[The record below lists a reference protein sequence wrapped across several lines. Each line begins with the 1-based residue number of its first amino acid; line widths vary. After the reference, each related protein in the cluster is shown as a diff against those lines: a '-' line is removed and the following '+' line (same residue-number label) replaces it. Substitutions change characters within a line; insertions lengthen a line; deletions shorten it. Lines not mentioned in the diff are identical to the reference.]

1 MRKQVKL
8 KRIKTGVPIQTLG
21 TTFSALEHSLTH
33 QPPVNIEF
41 MNSNPC
47 EIPLKLFKKSLNG
60 IAAEFMVCA
69 TSADHDAW
77 FFSRSHP
84 RTGPRLPQCKAC
96 PKPRQTV
103 RKRAP
108 RFRPAS
114 SSRDRSRSAAARDA
128 RARRPLFPA
137 EIVLPERSLKAK
149 SFFRRSVRRAS
160 PARQITKD
168 QNPLYGGCRPPPRMN
183 HIARKPFRSAGMSS
197 RDPGPKEI
205 FPRETSPSRISART
219 G

>member
-1 MRKQVKL
+1 
-8 KRIKTGVPIQTLG
+8 
-21 TTFSALEHSLTH
+21 
-33 QPPVNIEF
+33 
-41 MNSNPC
+41 
-47 EIPLKLFKKSLNG
+47 
-60 IAAEFMVCA
+60 MVCA
-69 TSADHDAW
+69 TSADHDAC

-84 RTGPRLPQCKAC
+84 RTGPRLPQCKEC

-114 SSRDRSRSAAARDA
+114 FPRDRSRFETAQDA

-137 EIVLPERSLKAK
+137 GIVLPERSLKVK

-168 QNPLYGGCRPPPRMN
+168 RNPSRRGRQTPPRMN
-183 HIARKPFRSAGMSS
+183 HTARKPFQKRGNVVAGPGTEGNLPEGNISKPNIRPNRLIQVRFALYCTEPRVSS
-197 RDPGPKEI
+197 PE
-205 FPRETSPSRISART
+205 RT
-219 G
+219 YD

>member
-1 MRKQVKL
+1 
-8 KRIKTGVPIQTLG
+8 
-21 TTFSALEHSLTH
+21 
-33 QPPVNIEF
+33 
-41 MNSNPC
+41 
-47 EIPLKLFKKSLNG
+47 
-60 IAAEFMVCA
+60 MVCA

-77 FFSRSHP
+77 FFSRSYS

-114 SSRDRSRSAAARDA
+114 FPRDRSRFAAARDA
-128 RARRPLFPA
+128 RARRPLSPA

-168 QNPLYGGCRPPPRMN
+168 RNLLRKDRPSPPRMN
-183 HIARKPFRSAGMSS
+183 HTARKPFRSAGMSS
-197 RDPGPKEI
+197 RDRDRRKSSRGKHLQAEYPPEPVDSGP
-205 FPRETSPSRISART
+205 FRPVLY
-219 G
+219 